1 MESQSQSTFLITRNR
16 VCAFSFKN
24 EKDLPDGQKLLTCA
38 RCLETCYIDREAQL
52 KHYKIH
58 KQTCCKRE
66 HETFDPRVVQETA
79 MIDAVNQ
86 VGFSLQNPSAIKGRF
101 FLRAFQRILYI
112 LKERDLT
119 EEEIR
124 NIQALLG
131 TFMEEMKMNGV
142 KNGNNELA
150 ATALLEKVWGIPG
163 FANFFLSEDLFLSDA
178 MREWKQKGVSPPPR
192 QEYVDGVL
200 DQSTAYDP
208 SLQLRLPFCTVLSTF
223 LVCSAICAR
232 KMAKT
237 YALSINIARVAA
249 KSWMCGYSRVSHPSV
264 TGDLPVLH
272 HSRSLWLTWI
282 LPSSCLDL
290 EFHQDRDHM
299 NDEEVYPGLT
309 LKQVLTVLM
318 EDETYFYTF
327 PDFRELPP
335 QCRDAASSTEI
346 LQILFLFLYDPKSSF
361 KERMNASDRIDLLE
375 IFHSWNPPK
384 NIQVDIADVVGSE
397 KGINVSLLEA
407 MFLLIT
413 SLSTSA
419 LLEMK
424 EELNDPAN
432 SKSKY
437 SEAVYLFQEKL
448 EILLDRVVPGVEYL
462 IHDIF
467 EPLYQQRME
476 DLGEK
481 ALSFPAELITHISEF
496 ALPNQNGLIPPTL
509 WYDCYWETDSDEEA
523 VEDSASSS

>member
-52 KHYKIH
+52 EHYKIH

-264 TGDLPVLH
+264 TSDLRGLH
-272 HSRSLWLTWI
+272 HSRSRWLTWI

-290 EFHQDRDHM
+290 EFRQARDHM
-299 NDEEVYPGLT
+299 KDEEVYPGLT
-309 LKQVLTVLM
+309 LKQALTVLM
-318 EDETYFYTF
+318 EDETYFCTL
-327 PDFRELPP
+327 DDDDD
-335 QCRDAASSTEI
+335 RDIRSNRNHIGIMKI
-346 LQILFLFLYDPKSSF
+346 LIMFMDDPKSSF
-361 KERMNASDRIDLLE
+361 KERMTAQDRIELLE
-375 IFHSWNPPK
+375 IFHNWNPPQ
-384 NIQVDIADVVGSE
+384 NIQVDLADVYGSE
-397 KGINVSLLEA
+397 EAINVSLPGA